1 MSVQTPD
8 LDPNAFG
15 KGGGICA
22 ADSCF
27 HMKSFL
33 IKLLC
38 GIVIGIGGV
47 LPGVSGGVMAI
58 SLGLYEDTIRAIS
71 GFFKDIKKNFLY
83 LLPLAIGMGI
93 GVLLTSNVVKVA
105 LEHYEGPLLALFSGF
120 VLGSIPELFDEVK
133 GLWSSGG
140 KSRGRCILAMICGLI
155 FVLLFAFGE
164 NTAVSG
170 TTSGTLNPVTALIGG
185 AILSIGVVIPG
196 VSSSF
201 LLIFVGLYGAV
212 LGTIAGVM
220 DLSILFSEGLG
231 AAIKNLGNQIVPLL
245 FMCLGFGLMALLLI
259 KLVHLALDRHR
270 AITYAVII
278 GFVIGSVLL
287 IQPSVFRNFSFA
299 CIILFF
305 VGVAAS
311 LGEYWLKHHPKNLSG
326 GNAGTVSQNT
336 TDGL

>member
-1 MSVQTPD
+1 
-8 LDPNAFG
+8 
-15 KGGGICA
+15 
-22 ADSCF
+22 
-27 HMKSFL
+27 MKSFL
-33 IKLLC
+33 LKLLC

-71 GFFKDIKKNFLY
+71 GFFRDIKKNFLY

-105 LEHYEGPLLALFSGF
+105 LEHYEAPLLALFSGF

-133 GLWSSGG
+133 GMWHSG
-140 KSRGRCILAMICGLI
+140 KPSRSKCIIAMICGLI

-164 NTAVSG
+164 TSVVSNDTA
-170 TTSGTLNPVTALIGG
+170 GTLNPVTALIGG

-212 LGTIAGVM
+212 LNTIAGVM
-220 DLSILFSEGLG
+220 DLSILFSSGLG
-231 AAIKNLGNQIVPLL
+231 AALENLGNQIVPLI
-245 FMCLGFGLMALLLI
+245 FMTIGFGLMALLLI

-270 AITYAVII
+270 AVTYAIII
-278 GFVIGSVLL
+278 GFVVGSVLL
-287 IQPSVFRNFSFA
+287 IQPTVFRKFSFA
-299 CIILFF
+299 CVLLFLAGIA
-305 VGVAAS
+305 VS
-311 LGEYWLKHHPKNLSG
+311 LGEYWLKHHPKKNSG
-326 GNAGTVSQNT
+326 EVSGPASEDSSET
-336 TDGL
+336 M

>member
-1 MSVQTPD
+1 
-8 LDPNAFG
+8 
-15 KGGGICA
+15 
-22 ADSCF
+22 
-27 HMKSFL
+27 MKSFL
-33 IKLLC
+33 LKLLC

-71 GFFKDIKKNFLY
+71 GFFRDIKKNFLY

-105 LEHYEGPLLALFSGF
+105 LEHYEAPLLALFSGF

-133 GLWSSGG
+133 GMWTSG
-140 KSRGRCILAMICGLI
+140 KPSRIKCIIAMICGLI

-164 NTAVSG
+164 TSVVSNDTA
-170 TTSGTLNPVTALIGG
+170 GTLNPVTALIGG

-212 LGTIAGVM
+212 LSTIAGVM
-220 DLSILFSEGLG
+220 DLSILFSSGLG
-231 AAIKNLGNQIVPLL
+231 AALENLGNQIVPLV
-245 FMCLGFGLMALLLI
+245 FMTIGFGLMALLLI

-270 AITYAVII
+270 AVTYAVII
-278 GFVIGSVLL
+278 GFVVGSVLL
-287 IQPSVFRNFSFA
+287 IQPTVFREFSFA
-299 CIILFF
+299 CVLLFLAGIA
-305 VGVAAS
+305 VS
-311 LGEYWLKHHPKNLSG
+311 LGEYWLKHHPKKSPG
-326 GNAGTVSQNT
+326 EVSEPVSEDSSET
-336 TDGL
+336 M

>member
-1 MSVQTPD
+1 
-8 LDPNAFG
+8 
-15 KGGGICA
+15 
-22 ADSCF
+22 
-27 HMKSFL
+27 MKSFL
-33 IKLLC
+33 LKLLC

-71 GFFKDIKKNFLY
+71 GFFRDIKKNFLY

-105 LEHYEGPLLALFSGF
+105 LEHYEAPLLALFSGF

-133 GLWSSGG
+133 GMWTFG
-140 KSRGRCILAMICGLI
+140 KPSRIKCIIAMICGLI

-164 NTAVSG
+164 TSVVSNDTA
-170 TTSGTLNPVTALIGG
+170 GTLNPVTALIGG

-212 LGTIAGVM
+212 LSTIAGVM
-220 DLSILFSEGLG
+220 DLSILFSSGLG
-231 AAIKNLGNQIVPLL
+231 AA
-245 FMCLGFGLMALLLI
+245 LI

-270 AITYAVII
+270 AVTYAVII
-278 GFVIGSVLL
+278 GFVVGSVLL
-287 IQPSVFRNFSFA
+287 IQPTVFREFSFA
-299 CIILFF
+299 CVLLFLAGIA
-305 VGVAAS
+305 VS
-311 LGEYWLKHHPKNLSG
+311 LGEYWLKHHPKKSPG
-326 GNAGTVSQNT
+326 EVSEPVSEDSSET
-336 TDGL
+336 M